1 MTCPYKVL
9 LSMIDNALC
18 GFFIVVRQDSYS
30 NTFLS
35 SIWQLLV
42 TKKADMLT
50 LGQLRLII

>member
-1 MTCPYKVL
+1 MLY
-9 LSMIDNALC
+9 A
-18 GFFIVVRQDSYS
+18 GFFIAIRQDSYS